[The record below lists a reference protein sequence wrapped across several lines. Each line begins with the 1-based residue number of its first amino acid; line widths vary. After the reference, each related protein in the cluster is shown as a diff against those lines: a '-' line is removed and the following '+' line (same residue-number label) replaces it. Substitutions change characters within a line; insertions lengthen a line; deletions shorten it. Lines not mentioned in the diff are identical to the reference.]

1 MVATTP
7 FPTPTNMPIDLT
19 SVYDKLAKC
28 NPYHVEKI
36 FDAFLDSSDANSTLE
51 FIVQLGVI
59 KTEPESIMRHMV
71 DAVSII
77 ANRNLI
83 QADDPNAD
91 CSNLDRSLEDTW
103 NKYVAAVD
111 VIMNR

>member
-1 MVATTP
+1 MPV
-7 FPTPTNMPIDLT
+7 NMT

-28 NPYHVEKI
+28 DPYNVEEI

-51 FIVQLGVI
+51 FLCQLGVI
-59 KTEPESIMRHMV
+59 KTEPGSLMRHMV
-71 DAVSII
+71 DVVSII
-77 ANRNLI
+77 ANRRLI
-83 QADDPNAD
+83 RADDPNAD

-111 VIMNR
+111 VIMNSRA